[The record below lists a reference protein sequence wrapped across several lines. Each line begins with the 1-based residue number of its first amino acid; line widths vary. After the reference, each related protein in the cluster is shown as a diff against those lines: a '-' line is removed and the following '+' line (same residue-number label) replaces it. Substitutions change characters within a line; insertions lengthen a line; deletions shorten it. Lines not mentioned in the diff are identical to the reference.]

1 MDTVFGVG
9 AWSKLYFETLNPST
23 VFSATNTFVFLDGS
37 NDGADALNTFL
48 NGNGGANLTLI
59 QNWVSNGGTL
69 LLNAAPNVGGNINFG
84 FGGVTLNY
92 PAVSDTDNSTGP
104 TDPIFSGPYG
114 AFAGTT
120 IPTSQTFTGGY
131 FNHGELSGGGTT
143 ALLIDSNG
151 QPSCAVIPSSGRAR
165 RGRLRGHDNGQL
177 PFPSAPSARTPR
189 EHHRL
194 HNHSDPLARGVP
206 PERGLTRL
214 RRTGHAGRDSRR
226 LRLESRRPP
235 GPRPSV
241 IPLLN
246 LAFGG
251 NVERISRVI
260 LLQSRLEHGNPFGD
274 LGGRVTLR
282 PCLVGGRGRKP
293 AAPSLG

>member
-1 MDTVFGVG
+1 MEQALLRDPQPE
-9 AWSKLYFETLNPST
+9 Y

-151 QPSCAVIPSSGRAR
+151 QPSCAVIPSWGAH
-165 RGRLRGHDNGQL
+165 G
-177 PFPSAPSARTPR
+177 
-189 EHHRL
+189 
-194 HNHSDPLARGVP
+194 GV
-206 PERGLTRL
+206 
-214 RRTGHAGRDSRR
+214 
-226 LRLESRRPP
+226 
-235 GPRPSV
+235 V
-241 IPLLN
+241 
-246 LAFGG
+246 FGG
-251 NVERISRVI
+251 MTMDSFHSPQPQAHE
-260 LLQSRLEHGNPFGD
+260 LLENIIGYTT
-274 LGGRVTLR
+274 TLTH
-282 PCLVGGRGRKP
+282 
-293 AAPSLG
+293 